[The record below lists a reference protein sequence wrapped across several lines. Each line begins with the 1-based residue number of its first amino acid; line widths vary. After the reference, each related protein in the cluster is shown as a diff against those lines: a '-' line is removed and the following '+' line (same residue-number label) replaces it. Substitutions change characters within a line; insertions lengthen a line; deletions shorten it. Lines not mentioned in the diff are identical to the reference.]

1 MVVET
6 KNHLQKAFDGC
17 IIPDHM
23 LLTSVAMIKKTLTAE
38 QH

>member
-6 KNHLQKAFDGC
+6 KYHLQKAFDGC

-23 LLTSVAMIKKTLTAE
+23 LLTSVAIKKTLTAE